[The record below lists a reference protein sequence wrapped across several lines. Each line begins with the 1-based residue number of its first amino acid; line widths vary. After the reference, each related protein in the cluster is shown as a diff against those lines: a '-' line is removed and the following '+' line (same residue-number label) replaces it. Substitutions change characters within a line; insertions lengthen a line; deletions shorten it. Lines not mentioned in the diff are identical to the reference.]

1 MSIKEQATSVF
12 WSAVERFSVQGIQFL
27 LTIVI
32 ARILSPDD
40 YGLVAMLGIFMAL
53 SQVLIDSGFANALIQ
68 KKNRSETDYSTV
80 FYFNTV
86 GSVLVYGFLF
96 LCAPSIANFFDDH
109 IFYDNKYNQIITTS
123 DTKVATFVIDKN
135 KCTINSSDVSL
146 IAPAKKIGNEF
157 YLPFSEIS
165 KSVYNVET
173 KYISETN
180 TVVLVSLDRELVY
193 ANSSKNNSVKYMPTS
208 FSKTVDKI
216 EKGDNVTVVKDDKT
230 AENGWTKVTTENGK
244 IGYVKTSTLANEK
257 QIREKLNIEKQIE
270 GNISLAWDY
279 FSEYASAP
287 QRTGTIKGVN
297 VVSPAFLALQDGG
310 KGNLVANVGTA
321 GTNYINW
328 AHNNGYKVWALLSNN
343 SDKPTTTE
351 ILNDYKLREKL
362 INNIV
367 TAVVTFNLDGIN
379 LDFEYLNESD
389 KDVYSRLV
397 IELAPRLKELGKV
410 LSVDVTAPDG
420 SPDWSLCY
428 DRNVI
433 GDVADYIVF
442 MGYDQNGVSS
452 PKEGTTAGCDWVEAN
467 IKKFLG
473 QEGVDASKII
483 LGTPFY
489 TRIWTENNGSVTSKV
504 VNMKNIASNIPD
516 GTKTTWDDSLKQ
528 NYAEY
533 EKGGKTYK
541 IWIEDAKSLRCKLEL
556 VNTYNLAGAAY
567 WEKDRETDDIWDMVS
582 EVLNVK

>member
-1 MSIKEQATSVF
+1 MG
-12 WSAVERFSVQGIQFL
+12 AVGGTQITNQHQ
-27 LTIVI
+27 IVI
-32 ARILSPDD
+32 DNINLEK
-40 YGLVAMLGIFMAL
+40 
-53 SQVLIDSGFANALIQ
+53 ID
-68 KKNRSETDYSTV
+68 
-80 FYFNTV
+80 
-86 GSVLVYGFLF
+86 
-96 LCAPSIANFFDDH
+96 
-109 IFYDNKYNQIITTS
+109 
-123 DTKVATFVIDKN
+123 
-135 KCTINSSDVSL
+135 
-146 IAPAKKIGNEF
+146 APAIEEKPAGENILKN
-157 YLPFSEIS
+157 PDFSARADGWENAVTAPGEAAVS
-165 KSVYNVET
+165 FEENKAVYN
-173 KYISETN
+173 I
-180 TVVLVSLDRELVY
+180 
-193 ANSSKNNSVKYMPTS
+193 
-208 FSKTVDKI
+208 
-216 EKGDNVTVVKDDKT
+216 
-230 AENGWTKVTTENGK
+230 
-244 IGYVKTSTLANEK
+244 
-257 QIREKLNIEKQIE
+257 
-270 GNISLAWDY
+270 
-279 FSEYASAP
+279 
-287 QRTGTIKGVN
+287 
-297 VVSPAFLALQDGG
+297 
-310 KGNLVANVGTA
+310 ANVGTA
-321 GTNYINW
+321 GTNYVNW

-397 IELAPRLKELGKV
+397 IELAPRIKELGKV

-473 QEGVDASKII
+473 QEGVEASKII

-567 WEKDRETDDIWDMVS
+567 WEKDRETNDEFWTFVK
-582 EVLNVK
+582 EQLNK

>member
-1 MSIKEQATSVF
+1 
-12 WSAVERFSVQGIQFL
+12 
-27 LTIVI
+27 
-32 ARILSPDD
+32 
-40 YGLVAMLGIFMAL
+40 
-53 SQVLIDSGFANALIQ
+53 
-68 KKNRSETDYSTV
+68 
-80 FYFNTV
+80 
-86 GSVLVYGFLF
+86 
-96 LCAPSIANFFDDH
+96 
-109 IFYDNKYNQIITTS
+109 
-123 DTKVATFVIDKN
+123 
-135 KCTINSSDVSL
+135 
-146 IAPAKKIGNEF
+146 
-157 YLPFSEIS
+157 
-165 KSVYNVET
+165 
-173 KYISETN
+173 
-180 TVVLVSLDRELVY
+180 
-193 ANSSKNNSVKYMPTS
+193 MPTS

-489 TRIWTENNGSVTSKV
+489 TRIWTESNGSVTSKV

-533 EKGGKTYK
+533 EKDGKTYK
-541 IWIEDAKSLRCKLEL
+541 IWIEDVKSLRYKLEL

-567 WEKDRETDDIWDMVS
+567 WEKDRETDDIWALVS
-582 EVLNVK
+582 EVLINDINRHIIKRLYVYFLG

>member
-1 MSIKEQATSVF
+1 
-12 WSAVERFSVQGIQFL
+12 
-27 LTIVI
+27 
-32 ARILSPDD
+32 
-40 YGLVAMLGIFMAL
+40 
-53 SQVLIDSGFANALIQ
+53 
-68 KKNRSETDYSTV
+68 
-80 FYFNTV
+80 
-86 GSVLVYGFLF
+86 
-96 LCAPSIANFFDDH
+96 
-109 IFYDNKYNQIITTS
+109 
-123 DTKVATFVIDKN
+123 
-135 KCTINSSDVSL
+135 
-146 IAPAKKIGNEF
+146 
-157 YLPFSEIS
+157 
-165 KSVYNVET
+165 
-173 KYISETN
+173 
-180 TVVLVSLDRELVY
+180 
-193 ANSSKNNSVKYMPTS
+193 MPTS

-230 AENGWTKVTTENGK
+230 AKNGWTKVTTENGK

-297 VVSPAFLALQDGG
+297 VVSPAFLSLQDGG

-321 GTNYINW
+321 GKNYINW

-351 ILNDYKLREKL
+351 ILNDYKLRENL

-473 QEGVDASKII
+473 QEGVEASKII

-504 VNMKNIASNIPD
+504 VNMKNIAKNLPE

>member
-1 MSIKEQATSVF
+1 MKELKERLIKAKKLKFMRNVI
-12 WSAVERFSVQGIQFL
+12 VG
-27 LTIVI
+27 VI
-32 ARILSPDD
+32 ALLIAAFIINIAPGYKRDKYKDVVNLIIDEHNVTEDLKN
-40 YGLVAMLGIFMAL
+40 MLYINENKTVYM
-53 SQVLIDSGFANALIQ
+53 
-68 KKNRSETDYSTV
+68 SEEDV
-80 FYFNTV
+80 RE
-86 GSVLVYGFLF
+86 LF
-96 LCAPSIANFFDDH
+96 DENIY
-109 IFYDNKYNQIITTS
+109 YDQQYNQIITTS

-287 QRTGTIKGVN
+287 QRTGTIKGV
-297 VVSPAFLALQDGG
+297 SPAFLSLQDGG

-367 TAVVTFNLDGIN
+367 TAIVTFNLDGIN

-397 IELAPRLKELGKV
+397 IELAPRLKELGKI

-473 QEGVDASKII
+473 QEGVEASKII

-533 EKGGKTYK
+533 EKGGKIYK

>member
-1 MSIKEQATSVF
+1 MVLQQRKEKSWFKNNYNIITRFANRKRNRINLRRKKKEKKIYIYKLIVTIIFALAIVFVLNTAQNYIRNEITGKTNLVINNGNVTKSIKNDVI
-12 WSAVERFSVQGIQFL
+12 VEDD
-27 LTIVI
+27 VI
-32 ARILSPDD
+32 YLSTKD
-40 YGLVAMLGIFMAL
+40 
-53 SQVLIDSGFANALIQ
+53 
-68 KKNRSETDYSTV
+68 
-80 FYFNTV
+80 
-86 GSVLVYGFLF
+86 
-96 LCAPSIANFFDDH
+96 IANFFDDH

-193 ANSSKNNSVKYMPTS
+193 ANSSKNNSVKYMPTI

-244 IGYVKTSTLANEK
+244 IGYVNTSTLANEK

-270 GNISLAWDY
+270 GNISLAWDF

-287 QRTGTIKGVN
+287 QRTGSIKGVN
-297 VVSPAFLALQDGG
+297 GVSPAFLALQDGG

-321 GTNYINW
+321 GTNFINW

-389 KDVYSRLV
+389 KDVYSR
-397 IELAPRLKELGKV
+397 
-410 LSVDVTAPDG
+410 
-420 SPDWSLCY
+420 
-428 DRNVI
+428 
-433 GDVADYIVF
+433 
-442 MGYDQNGVSS
+442 
-452 PKEGTTAGCDWVEAN
+452 
-467 IKKFLG
+467 
-473 QEGVDASKII
+473 
-483 LGTPFY
+483 
-489 TRIWTENNGSVTSKV
+489 
-504 VNMKNIASNIPD
+504 
-516 GTKTTWDDSLKQ
+516 
-528 NYAEY
+528 
-533 EKGGKTYK
+533 
-541 IWIEDAKSLRCKLEL
+541 
-556 VNTYNLAGAAY
+556 
-567 WEKDRETDDIWDMVS
+567 
-582 EVLNVK
+582 